1 MKTAIRFALGLL
13 TLALCAWPT
22 HRSFAAFDAYLKID
36 GIPGESTD
44 ASHKNEIEV
53 LSWSWGMTQS
63 GSAVP
68 GPGVTNK
75 VTMQDFHFVAR
86 FDKASPKLM
95 LACAGGTN
103 IAQVELVLRYPG
115 GTNQVEYLKIT
126 LENAI
131 VSSMTTTGTSMGA
144 DVVPTDQ
151 ISLNYSKIRMTYQA
165 VDQGG
170 TPSGPP
176 VIGSWDLVANQPY

>member
-115 GTNQVEYLKIT
+115 GTNQVEYLNIK
-126 LENAI
+126 LENVI
-131 VSSMTTTGTSMGA
+131 VSSVKTVGTATSG
-144 DVVPTDQ
+144 DVLPLEEV
-151 ISLNYSKIRMTYQA
+151 SFNYAKIRMTYQA
-165 VDQGG
+165 VDQSGA
-170 TPSGPP
+170 PSGPP
-176 VIGSWDLVANQPY
+176 VTGSWDLVTNQPY